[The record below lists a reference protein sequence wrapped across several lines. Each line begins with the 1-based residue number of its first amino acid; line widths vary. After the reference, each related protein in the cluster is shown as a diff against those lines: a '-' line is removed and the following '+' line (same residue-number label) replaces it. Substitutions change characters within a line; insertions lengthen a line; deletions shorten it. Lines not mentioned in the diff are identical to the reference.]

1 MNRRFERWAPAVI
14 VALAFG
20 LAGCAKKGPPSGGP
34 PDFTPPR
41 VIATH
46 PDSGASGVARDAQI
60 SVTFSEGM
68 EPRST
73 DDAASLAP
81 RVPIKQRRWSG
92 RTMTLVLGEPL
103 QAGKTYTL
111 FLGDAAHDRHGNA
124 LAGGATVVFSTADS
138 FPRGRIEGRV
148 EARGFEPSGTYLWC
162 YDSSVTAP
170 DSTARDFLAVGIA
183 GTKGDFRIDGLHVPG
198 SYRVWAFADLNT
210 NHSFE
215 PQTDILAPA
224 DTVFSLTADQ
234 PVAHGV
240 LLRVTN
246 PRANGRVRGAVLDTL
261 QDSLGVL
268 RVVASAEIDS
278 LQRVNGPVDVKGGF
292 DLSLRPGMW
301 RLTAYRDHDKNN
313 IWRPS
318 TEPASETLTLRVEP
332 ASDITNVVLVL
343 RRASAVP

>member
-1 MNRRFERWAPAVI
+1 MVVAAAI
-14 VALAFG
+14 ALA
-20 LAGCAKKGPPSGGP
+20 LTGCAKKGPPSGGP

-41 VIATH
+41 VVGTS
-46 PDSGASGVARDAQI
+46 PDSGASGVARDARL
-60 SVTFSEGM
+60 SVTFSEAM

-73 DDAASLAP
+73 DDAVSIAP
-81 RVPIKQRRWSG
+81 IVSIKQRRWSG

-124 LAGGATVVFSTADS
+124 LVGGAAVVFSTADS
-138 FPRGRIEGRV
+138 FPRGRIEGKV
-148 EARGFEPSGTYLWC
+148 VAKGFEPSGTYLWC
-162 YDSSVTAP
+162 YDASVKAP

-183 GTKGDFRIDGLHVPG
+183 GAEGKFRIDGLHVPG

-215 PQTDILAPA
+215 PQSDILAPA
-224 DTVFSLTADQ
+224 DTVFTLTPDS
-234 PVAHGV
+234 PVAHDLLLHV
-240 LLRVTN
+240 LN
-246 PRANGRVRGAVLDTL
+246 PRAPGRVRGAVLDTL

-268 RVVASAEIDS
+268 RVVASAEGDS
-278 LQRVNGPVDVKGGF
+278 LVRVNGPVDVKGGF
-292 DLSLRPGMW
+292 DLSLKPGTW

-318 TEPASETLTLRVEP
+318 TEPASETLTMRVEP
-332 ASDITNVVLVL
+332 AADITNVVLVL
-343 RRASAVP
+343 HRASGVP